1 MSISNG
7 NYPNSKLGETI
18 MSKLEKIKSQI
29 KTNIENYFIAEEK
42 SDKEWSEKH
51 GFSCSFK
58 RAEYDYL
65 VRINEDENAVSI
77 IFDGSMFYDLINTHF
92 VSTGKGTED
101 YREQSWFCD
110 ETASKI
116 FGLSKYH
123 WEQYASYQ
131 IDVYTN

>member
-1 MSISNG
+1 
-7 NYPNSKLGETI
+7 

-29 KTNIENYFIAEEK
+29 ETNIYNFLNAEEK

-65 VRINEDENAVSI
+65 IRINEDENAVSI

-92 VSTGKGTED
+92 VSTGEDAED
-101 YREQSWFCD
+101 YREESWFCSD
-110 ETASKI
+110 TAEEI

-123 WEQYASYQ
+123 WEIWNKVS
-131 IDVYTN
+131 IDVFAN